1 MSKSRERRK
10 EEGEMN
16 LIVNV
21 AGAIQILKTCRS
33 QKNLPRDIH
42 SIFTL
47 STSTW
52 TIMHASHCLQGH
64 MMDALLVGGSC
75 IEVHAAADL
84 Q

>member
-33 QKNLPRDIH
+33 QKNLPRDDPRVYLYIVNVNMDH
-42 SIFTL
+42 
-47 STSTW
+47 
-52 TIMHASHCLQGH
+52 HACLPIVFR
-64 MMDALLVGGSC
+64 A
-75 IEVHAAADL
+75 I
-84 Q
+84 